1 MTNKEHWSCRLL
13 ELSWHGKPLVKS
25 IVQTYMCNECVNKG
39 MRGVCVHKKHLV
51 PRHIDGTD
59 GNPVRLL
66 MDILAKGSY
75 ELECLGVADFIDTS
89 VEKLFADLTLD
100 KLAKNR
106 INVGDDIINACNT
119 GLRVAI
125 DPTPSNVSGIG
136 LVAGIIC
143 GGHRIVSI
151 RYVTHTHTHTHIQ
164 IQQAHRI
171 DICDYL
177 FYMSGICVCFDFL
190 SK

>member
-1 MTNKEHWSCRLL
+1 MDEFPWVKHASLVTSAPIFQPKNVSVLFTSSMTSRDHWSCKLL

-25 IVQTYMCNECVNKG
+25 IVQTYMCSECVSKG
-39 MRGVCVHKKHLV
+39 FRGVCLHKIHLV
-51 PRHIDGTD
+51 PRHIDGSE

-89 VEKLFADLTLD
+89 VEKLFADTTLD
-100 KLAKNR
+100 ALIENR
-106 INVGDDIINACNT
+106 IAVNDDVINGMKD

-136 LVAGIIC
+136 LVGGLVC
-143 GGHRIVSI
+143 GGHCIVSDNT
-151 RYVTHTHTHTHIQ
+151 Y
-164 IQQAHRI
+164 
-171 DICDYL
+171 
-177 FYMSGICVCFDFL
+177 F
-190 SK
+190 